1 MLVAEIGLN
10 HFGSEKIANQFIDRL
25 LKTDIDAITFQ
36 VASNEFYKK
45 NRKLKLPNSFY
56 LSAIKKVHSGNKKI
70 GLAFGD
76 CCDYE
81 KYNKYN
87 YDFFKFL
94 SKATKKMVIDYKLKN
109 IDRSIFLS
117 IGMVDEV
124 EITKILKKIPNNYI
138 TLLYTS
144 FSQKTG
150 KLDLRIIKKIKKKFQ
165 LPVAYGQ
172 HAYSTKILNEAKS
185 MGSDDIFF
193 YVKRDIKRIHPDEKH
208 AINISQID
216 KVIKNLK

>member
-10 HFGSEKIANQFIDRL
+10 HFGSERIANQFIDEL

-36 VASNEFYKK
+36 VAGNEFYKK

-94 SKATKKMVIDYKLKN
+94 STATKKMVIDYKLKN

-117 IGMVDEV
+117 IGMVDEI
-124 EITKILKKIPNNYI
+124 EITKILKKIPNNHI

>member
-36 VASNEFYKK
+36 VAGNEFYKK
-45 NRKLKLPNSFY
+45 NRKLKLPDSFY

-94 SKATKKMVIDYKLKN
+94 SIATKKMVIDYKLTN

-117 IGMVDEV
+117 IGMVDEI
-124 EITKILKKIPNNYI
+124 EITKILKKIPNNHI

-193 YVKRDIKRIHPDEKH
+193 YVKRDIKRIHPDEKN

>member
-10 HFGSEKIANQFIDRL
+10 HFGSERIANQFIDEL

-36 VASNEFYKK
+36 VAGNEFYKK

-56 LSAIKKVHSGNKKI
+56 LSAIKKVHFSNKKI

-94 SKATKKMVIDYKLKN
+94 STATKKMVIDYKLKN

-117 IGMVDEV
+117 IGMVDEI
-124 EITKILKKIPNNYI
+124 EITKILKKIPNNHI

>member
-10 HFGSEKIANQFIDRL
+10 HFGSERIANQFIDEL

-36 VASNEFYKK
+36 VAGNEFYKK

-94 SKATKKMVIDYKLKN
+94 SIATKKMVIDYKLKN

-117 IGMVDEV
+117 IGMVDEI
-124 EITKILKKIPNNYI
+124 EITIIL
-138 TLLYTS
+138 
-144 FSQKTG
+144 
-150 KLDLRIIKKIKKKFQ
+150 
-165 LPVAYGQ
+165 
-172 HAYSTKILNEAKS
+172 
-185 MGSDDIFF
+185 
-193 YVKRDIKRIHPDEKH
+193 
-208 AINISQID
+208 
-216 KVIKNLK
+216 

>member
-216 KVIKNLK
+216 KVIINLK

>member
-36 VASNEFYKK
+36 VAGNEFYKK

-94 SKATKKMVIDYKLKN
+94 SIATKKMVIDYKLKN

-117 IGMVDEV
+117 IGMVDEI
-124 EITKILKKIPNNYI
+124 EITKILKKIPNNHI

-193 YVKRDIKRIHPDEKH
+193 YVKRDIKRIHPDEKN
-208 AINISQID
+208 AIKISQID

>member
-10 HFGSEKIANQFIDRL
+10 HFGSERIANQFIDEL

-36 VASNEFYKK
+36 VAGNAFYKK

-56 LSAIKKVHSGNKKI
+56 LSAIKKVHSSNKKI

-94 SKATKKMVIDYKLKN
+94 SIATKKMVIDYKLKN

-117 IGMVDEV
+117 IGMVDEI
-124 EITKILKKIPNNYI
+124 EITKILKKIPNNHI

-172 HAYSTKILNEAKS
+172 HAYSTKILNEAKL

-193 YVKRDIKRIHPDEKH
+193 YVKRDIKRIHLDEKH